1 MDTRDYLLAS
11 PIVCHGLSG
20 ALLIFKRMY
29 QQTKDEVFYHKVIEL
44 LEELVYNFA
53 YRDIENKNLTGINEV
68 KEYDYLEGY
77 TGVLQTIYA
86 VINDTVNVNEKRLLI
101 C

>member
-1 MDTRDYLLAS
+1 MSWCYGSIGILNSLYAAAKEKSDKRLKKFCVNELKKIALMDTRDYLLAS

-44 LEELVYNFA
+44 LEELVYNFC
-53 YRDIENKNLTGINEV
+53 I
-68 KEYDYLEGY
+68 
-77 TGVLQTIYA
+77 
-86 VINDTVNVNEKRLLI
+86 
-101 C
+101 